1 MKTLHLYLI
10 KKFIPPF
17 LGTLFITVF
26 VFFMIF
32 VFTYIDEIAGKG
44 IDGITLAKMFSYTF
58 LMFVPQ
64 SMPLAILLS
73 SIMTFGGLGETYEL
87 AAMKSSGLS
96 LIKIMQPV
104 VYFIFFLAIVCFAYS
119 NYTMPY
125 IHLKQSS
132 LLYDVRGAK
141 PTLSIKESVFYNG
154 IEGYSIR
161 VGKKEND
168 GKTIKNV
175 TIYDHHEGKG
185 NLVQMY
191 ADSGLLETTSDKEKL
206 IMTLY
211 NGNRY
216 QQLLSDPIDFKRR
229 PMISFSF
236 EKQRIVFD
244 LSGFKIKRT
253 NEELFRNNAEMMNVS
268 QLTNYVDTIQK
279 EKDKLTETTFA
290 NYSNYFNSKAVRSS
304 RVSDS
309 LNTAFIS
316 INEYLTRV
324 NANTKAQ
331 IFENALTQA
340 RSCDSY
346 LTEKE
351 IEFRGK
357 NDEEA
362 KFLVNWHK
370 KFTLSFACF
379 VLFFVGAPLGA
390 IVRKGGL
397 GMPVVISV
405 ILFIIYHVISFS
417 AEKMALEGEMQPLVA
432 MWIGPFLFLPFGI
445 WLSVKA
451 AKDSS
456 LFDGTVYITFLK
468 KIIAFKKSKQV

>member
-1 MKTLHLYLI
+1 
-10 KKFIPPF
+10 
-17 LGTLFITVF
+17 
-26 VFFMIF
+26 MIF

-44 IDGITLAKMFSYTF
+44 IDATTLAKMFGYTF

-104 VYFIFFLAIVCFAYS
+104 LYFIFFLAFVCFAYS
-119 NYTMPY
+119 NYTMPF

-161 VGKKEND
+161 VGKKDAD
-168 GKTIKNV
+168 GQGIKNI

-185 NLVQMY
+185 NLIQMY
-191 ADSGLLETTSDKEKL
+191 ADSGILKTSSDKEKL
-206 IMTLY
+206 IMTLF

-216 QQLLSDPIDFKRR
+216 QQILNDPKDYKRR
-229 PMISFSF
+229 PMVSFAF
-236 EKQRIVFD
+236 EKQKIIFD

-253 NEELFRNNAEMMNVS
+253 NEDLFRNNAEMMNIR
-268 QLTNYVDTIQK
+268 QLNDYVDTIKIEK
-279 EKDKLTETTFA
+279 EKLSSSA
-290 NYSNYFNSKAVRSS
+290 YINYSNYFNSKAVSVS
-304 RVSDS
+304 RKTDS
-309 LNTAFIS
+309 LNLTFIS
-316 INEYLTRV
+316 INDYINKLSPE
-324 NANTKAQ
+324 TKSQ
-331 IFENALTQA
+331 MIENALIQA
-340 RSCDSY
+340 RSCDSF
-346 LTEKE
+346 LEEKKK
-351 IEFRGK
+351 EFKGR

-362 KFLVNWHK
+362 KFKVNWHK

-397 GMPVVISV
+397 GLPVVISIV
-405 ILFIIYHVISFS
+405 LFIIYHVISFT
-417 AEKMALEGEMQPLVA
+417 AEKMALEGQMEPYFA
-432 MWIGPFLFLPFGI
+432 MWLGPLIFLPFGI

-456 LFDGTVYITFLK
+456 LFDIGNYFKVFKRIFR
-468 KIIAFKKSKQV
+468 FKKSI